1 MQNGALLEGTLF
13 YILNNLKTNKIMK
26 VIYMEHTLNLMA
38 AGGLEILAAV
48 KEIVASGTI
57 KQTEVGTYLV
67 IETKPEEQI

>member
-1 MQNGALLEGTLF
+1 
-13 YILNNLKTNKIMK
+13 MK

-38 AGGLEILAAV
+38 TTDLAAV
-48 KEIVASGTI
+48 KAIVASGKV

>member
-1 MQNGALLEGTLF
+1 
-13 YILNNLKTNKIMK
+13 MK

-38 AGGLEILAAV
+38 AANPVFLAVV

-67 IETKPEEQI
+67 IETKSEEQI

>member
-1 MQNGALLEGTLF
+1 
-13 YILNNLKTNKIMK
+13 MK

-38 AGGLEILAAV
+38 AGGLEILASV

-67 IETKPEEQI
+67 IETKSEEQI